1 MEGHI
6 LLDPLFIDSGELGR
20 MTPEL
25 AFTLGVEW
33 ATLRLIVDMDPNGQ
47 IDMDLHSENVERI
60 ITLCNSRG
68 RAVADV
74 AKIDNVWSSLSVMPT
89 ASNVLRLVR

>member
-6 LLDPLFIDSGELGR
+6 LLDPLYINSGELGR

-33 ATLRLIVDMDPNGQ
+33 ATLRLIVDMDPDGQ
-47 IDMDLHSENVERI
+47 IDMDLHTENVGRI
-60 ITLCNSRG
+60 TALCHSRG
-68 RAVADV
+68 RGVADV
-74 AKIDNVWSSLSVMPT
+74 AKVDDVWSSLSVLPT
-89 ASNVLRLVR
+89 EKNVLRLVR